1 MPVNAKMRSIYQ
13 IACRFLRNGFE
24 DTLNYSN
31 RCVDVEAVGDAEE
44 FFGGFAV
51 LGDEQGFQPGL
62 VIDHL
67 AHLHQRCVAR
77 DEAVVLGVFLALH
90 QNAHRHGAEARA
102 IGAVV

>member
-1 MPVNAKMRSIYQ
+1 MGSLSP
-13 IACRFLRNGFE
+13 
-24 DTLNYSN
+24 SN
-31 RCVDVEAVGDAEE
+31 RCMDVETVGDAEE

-77 DEAVVLGVFLALH
+77 DETVVLGVFLALQ
-90 QNAHRHGAEARA
+90 QNAHRHEAQARA
-102 IGAVV
+102 IVAVV

>member
-1 MPVNAKMRSIYQ
+1 MRSIYQ

-24 DTLNYSN
+24 DTLNCSN
-31 RCVDVEAVGDAEE
+31 SRVDVEAVGDAEE